1 MKKIQADYQSVTKRN
16 PHLLKKNLIRPFLW
30 GKPGLTQLL
39 ELLIEPGRNL
49 HMFNGEFLPYITAY
63 VIIA

>member
-1 MKKIQADYQSVTKRN
+1 MKKYRLIIN
-16 PHLLKKNLIRPFLW
+16 PLQKEILIFSKKTSSGLFCG
-30 GKPGLTQLL
+30 GKTGLTQLL